1 LFFLKFHSWRWR
13 ILADFMGMPTSH
25 RKSPPEASE
34 SVAADDRA
42 AAESPAAGTAAAAY
56 QGAAAREVAAPR
68 EIGGREGP
76 EPTRFGD
83 WEKHGRCIDF

>member
-34 SVAADDRA
+34 SVAADDPA
-42 AAESPAAGTAAAAY
+42 AAESPAAGTAAAACEV
-56 QGAAAREVAAPR
+56 AAVREVAAPR

-83 WEKHGRCIDF
+83 WERHGRCIDF

>member
-1 LFFLKFHSWRWR
+1 
-13 ILADFMGMPTSH
+13 MGMPTSH

-34 SVAADDRA
+34 SAAADDRA
-42 AAESPAAGTAAAAY
+42 AAESPAAGTAAAACEL
-56 QGAAAREVAAPR
+56 AAPREVAAPR

>member
-25 RKSPPEASE
+25 RKSPPEACE
-34 SVAADDRA
+34 AAADDRA
-42 AAESPAAGTAAAAY
+42 AAESPPAGTAAAVCEV
-56 QGAAAREVAAPR
+56 AAAREVAAPR